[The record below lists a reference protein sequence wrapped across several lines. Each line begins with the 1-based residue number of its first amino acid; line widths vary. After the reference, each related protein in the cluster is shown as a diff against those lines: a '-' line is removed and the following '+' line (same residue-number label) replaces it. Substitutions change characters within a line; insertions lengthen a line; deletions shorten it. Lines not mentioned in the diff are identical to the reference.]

1 MLETKVFFTA
11 SMLTGVPGLGTEE
24 RRRAMSESDSPLRL
38 VSVEIFMEDFMILN
52 IINFA
57 DIARRENDGVS

>member
-11 SMLTGVPGLGTEE
+11 SMLTGVPGLGTRKGGE
-24 RRRAMSESDSPLRL
+24 RCQESDSPHRL
-38 VSVEIFMEDFMILN
+38 VSVEVFMEDFMILN